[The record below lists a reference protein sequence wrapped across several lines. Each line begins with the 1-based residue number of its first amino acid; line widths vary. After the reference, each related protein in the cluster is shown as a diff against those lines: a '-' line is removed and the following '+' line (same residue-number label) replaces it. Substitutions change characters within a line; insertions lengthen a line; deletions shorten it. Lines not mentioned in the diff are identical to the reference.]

1 VLEGS
6 NVKNI
11 KKSNR
16 ILILRLI
23 ALNASLSRVE
33 LAELSGLSKMAA
45 GNLVRELIEQ
55 DIVEEISGDNAS
67 SNAGQTGRPQI
78 KLKVSGKSPC
88 VCGMLIKRGYCQVI
102 LADISGNILEHE
114 IYRTPLRFNA
124 AGLVK
129 NLLDGF
135 HKVSSRCQRKVLA
148 IGIASIGPI
157 NAAAGVILN
166 PPDYHG
172 IKNLHIT
179 ELIEQETHIQTHL
192 INDANAGALAE
203 KMYGHMHN
211 GDDFIYLHIMN
222 GIGAG
227 LILDNRLYN
236 GNFGQSGEIGHT
248 SINYTG
254 AKCACGNVG
263 CLDLYANLHNLREY
277 IKEYLPLYPQ
287 STLKGIPAPE
297 WLDILDAAND
307 GDGLAIAALG
317 QFCGYISN
325 AIVNVLNMLDIQ
337 NLIVGYDSNKPG
349 DIIEKLLENRI
360 SDAVLF
366 SSYRNVEVQRSLFHG
381 DAPLIGSI
389 AHIVNLIFNYQID
402 I

>member
-1 VLEGS
+1 MR
-6 NVKNI
+6 KY
-11 KKSNR
+11 R
-16 ILILRLI
+16 
-23 ALNASLSRVE
+23 
-33 LAELSGLSKMAA
+33 
-45 GNLVRELIEQ
+45 
-55 DIVEEISGDNAS
+55 GDDVS
-67 SNAGQTGRPQI
+67 SNAGQTGRPPI
-78 KLKVSGKSPC
+78 KLKISSKSSC

-102 LADISGNILEHE
+102 LADISGNILEQE
-114 IYRTPLRFNA
+114 IYRTPSRFNA
-124 AGLVK
+124 DALVK

-157 NAAAGVILN
+157 NASTGVILN

-172 IKNLHIT
+172 IKNLQIT
-179 ELIEQETHIQTHL
+179 DLIEKETGIQTYL

-227 LILDNRLYN
+227 LILNNRLYN

-248 SINYTG
+248 SINYAG

-263 CLDLYANLHNLREY
+263 CLDLYANIPNLRAY
-277 IKEYLPLYPQ
+277 VKEYLPLYPQ
-287 STLKGIPAPE
+287 SALKGVETPE
-297 WLDILDAAND
+297 WLDILDAANE

-317 QFCGYISN
+317 QFCGYISS
-325 AIVNVLNMLDIQ
+325 AIVNALNMLDIQ

-349 DIIEKLLENRI
+349 DIIEKLLQQRI
-360 SDAVLF
+360 TDAVIF
-366 SSYRNVEVQRSLFHG
+366 SSYRSVEVKRSLFLG

-389 AHIVNLIFNYQID
+389 AHIVNLIFNNQID